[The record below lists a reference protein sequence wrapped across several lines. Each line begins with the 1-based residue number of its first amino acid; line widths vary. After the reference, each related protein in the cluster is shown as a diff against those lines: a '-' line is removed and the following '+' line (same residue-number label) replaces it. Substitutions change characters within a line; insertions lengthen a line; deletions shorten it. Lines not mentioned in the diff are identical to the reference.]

1 MVTRGFR
8 DPRRTDPGQ
17 HNLDECFSAYI
28 RRCKSMDPTPRPQ
41 QALPSSTILWIAM
54 HLGSSTSKRLRM
66 AADLIILAFFF
77 LLRVGEYTPSR
88 QVRLTVPLRDKDLRL
103 WRQGQVLDHR
113 VPLAELL
120 TADAVTICLENQ
132 KNGFKG
138 ATLHHT
144 ASHHAWLC
152 PVQSAARLVHEI
164 RGLGPD
170 TGLGTYFDETGA
182 LRRITSTE
190 IRAGIQLG
198 ALNDNLASRGFDLTR
213 IGSHSLRSG
222 GATHLNVLGY
232 SPDTIKKLGRWNS
245 DTYLRYIQSQI
256 GDLTAGIATQMARVL
271 HFHNVSAY

>member
-1 MVTRGFR
+1 MVTRGLR

-17 HNLDECFSAYI
+17 HNLDECFSSYI
-28 RRCKSMDPTPRPQ
+28 RRCKSLDPAPQPQ
-41 QALPSSTILWIAM
+41 QALPSSTILWIAQY
-54 HLGSSTSKRLRM
+54 LGTSTSKRIRV
-66 AADLIILAFFF
+66 ASDLIILAFFF

-88 QVRLTVPLRDKDLRL
+88 QTRLTVPLRDKDLRL

-113 VPLAELL
+113 LPLAELL

-144 ASHHAWLC
+144 ASQHPWLC
-152 PVQSAARLVHEI
+152 PVKSAARLIHEI
-164 RGLGPD
+164 GGLGPD
-170 TGLGTYFDETGA
+170 TGLGTYSDETGA
-182 LRRITSTE
+182 LRRITSPE

-198 ALNDNLASRGFDLTR
+198 AIGDNLASRGYSLDR

-222 GATHLNVLGY
+222 GATHLHVLGF
-232 SPDTIKKLGRWNS
+232 SPDTIKKMGRWNS

-256 GDLTAGIATQMARVL
+256 GDLTAGISAQMARVL
-271 HFHNVSAY
+271 HFHNVSTY